1 MALVLDPATG
11 LYVED
16 GLPAQPGIAR
26 VPGNPTRAAAM
37 QAQAQQPVYG
47 PNNPP
52 PRQTSFDVTNT
63 PAAQPRAN
71 PNAINVG
78 QAAADVA
85 LGAISTPV
93 AALADLAR
101 FRGTQALGGDVG
113 TLEGGVNPRLTAAQN
128 RISGGLS
135 QLGQA
140 TSQAFQPISE
150 ALSGARSTALGALG
164 AQAAQPAPQ
173 PTPVT
178 TPGVTPT
185 TGVQAQQTRPSAGAV
200 GPQPASY
207 AGTGIGV
214 GAQGGEIFRQE
225 GGGVPS
231 FTNVNATPG
240 LQGLTGATGRVVG
253 APVAADSTQL
263 TGFGGFAPG
272 EARAYLDASDAR
284 RTASLRGGQQLR
296 DRLALDI
303 SRSELERSTTRGTAT
318 DRAAARQSL
327 RALNEQAGQVDARA
341 GGVALAQEERAG
353 NLEIANLQGQLGL
366 QNAQTAAQGA
376 VLAEQVRSQGGAN
389 LEAGE
394 RAVRERFKNQ
404 QIQALQAQAIQLR
417 QQGTPE
423 AIAQAA
429 QIEQQMQTLLTG
441 NAGQPTAKPVVDAL
455 GRVTGFTAGSAYTP
469 ADAATIEAQRR
480 VAAQFNQ

>member
-16 GLPAQPGIAR
+16 GKPAQPGVA
-26 VPGNPTRAAAM
+26 GRAAAPG
-37 QAQAQQPVYG
+37 Q
-47 PNNPP
+47 
-52 PRQTSFDVTNT
+52 PRQTSFDITNT
-63 PAAQPRAN
+63 PAAQQRAN

-85 LGAISTPV
+85 LGTLSTPV

-140 TSQAFQPISE
+140 TSQAFQPISD

-164 AQAAQPAPQ
+164 AQPTQPAPQ

-178 TPGVTPT
+178 APGVTPT
-185 TGVQAQQTRPSAGAV
+185 TGVQSQQPAPSAGVV

-225 GGGVPS
+225 GGSIPS

-240 LQGLTGATGRVVG
+240 LQGLTGATGQVVG
-253 APVAADSTQL
+253 APVAAESSQL

-272 EARAYLDASDAR
+272 EARAYLDESDAR
-284 RTASLRGGQQLR
+284 RTTSLREGQQLR
-296 DRLALDI
+296 DRLAMDI
-303 SRSELERSTTRGTAT
+303 SRSELERSTTRGSAT

-327 RALNEQAGQVDARA
+327 RALDEQIGQTDTRA
-341 GGVALAQEERAG
+341 GAAAQAQEQRAG

-366 QNAQTAAQGA
+366 QNAQAAAQGA
-376 VLAEQVRSQGGAN
+376 VEAAQVRSQGGAN

-429 QIEQQMQTLLTG
+429 QVEQQMQTLLTG
-441 NAGQPTAKPVVDAL
+441 SAGQPAAKPIEDAL
-455 GRVTGFTAGSAYTP
+455 GRVTGFTRGTDIIPLDPAG
-469 ADAATIEAQRR
+469 IEAQKR
-480 VAAQFNQ
+480 VASLFSQ